1 MHMRI
6 GVYCRKIVGKNEFTP
21 VNSNT
26 FRKIYSATPQEYMTF
41 RVVKVCIVTALLFS
55 HRNSQLFG
63 HCLFCWTEV
72 HLKNKNKCIQ
82 SHSIV

>member
-41 RVVKVCIVTALLFS
+41 RVVKVCIVTEILEANFISFWTLLILLDGS
-55 HRNSQLFG
+55 SSKKQ
-63 HCLFCWTEV
+63 
-72 HLKNKNKCIQ
+72 K
-82 SHSIV
+82 